1 MQDQSVTERKLPR
14 FKQNLVSVSHIRHA
28 ACTPLLM
35 CMNSHAIRAGRRN
48 IGLIVMVREID
59 VIHAKFSRSS
69 FMQSNT
75 TIGWLTKPLSMILQR
90 NRAKTTRISPY
101 SCNGDRCRITVD
113 DAAREVRLHPRDP
126 HIQCLTVA
134 PELPCALRRVDM

>member
-1 MQDQSVTERKLPR
+1 MQDQSVAERKLPR
-14 FKQNLVSVSHIRHA
+14 FEQNFVSISHIRHA

-90 NRAKTTRISPY
+90 NRVKITRISPY

-113 DAAREVRLHPRDP
+113 DSPGEVRL
-126 HIQCLTVA
+126 L
-134 PELPCALRRVDM
+134 PEIHTYSA